1 MQTLAFAP
9 GPAFLSHAA
18 DAAWRFFDAHAAQ
31 APGTGVVVVPTAAQI
46 PGVRGALHASAQA
59 GGVPRLLPR
68 ILTLGHWLLD
78 LPPEPGL
85 PAARSP
91 LSRLLAVQQALK
103 TQAWLREALGAQDDA
118 ALWGVAQVLVTV
130 SDELSQR
137 WLTLDAADSET
148 DGRHDALE
156 AALSAALERT
166 YAQLSE
172 RFLGTESRIVL
183 TFWRLLSGASD
194 PIPVR
199 LRAMRRLID
208 ALRGPLV
215 WMSPTDPEGADLD
228 FLMRAAGRVPVLR
241 IGYDW
246 QAREPAPEAAAP
258 ATHAAFRNLLLH
270 AWSECG
276 TAAQLAP
283 EASAEA
289 ERPPPALRIAGAA
302 RFEDEAAFAAHTLV
316 DWLNAGRRSL
326 ALVAQDRIVARR
338 VRALLARVN
347 VPVRDETGWKLS
359 TTRAAAALMRW
370 LDVVQGDGD
379 TAALLDL
386 LKSPFCLR
394 EADAPSSVAPDWV
407 AELERRVRRRNVSGG
422 WGRLRRLV
430 AQRDTDAEGADASDA
445 TDAGPLA
452 GRLAERLGLL
462 ADEAALWRRAG
473 HATLEAWVTLLAGTL
488 DRLRMRAGLQSDDA
502 GRQLLDWLDR
512 LRVSVHG
519 GADAGARFSL
529 QEWRALLSM
538 LLESAV
544 FSEPAPPADRRVV
557 ILPLNGAR
565 MRRFDGVVVVGCDDA
580 QLPSAQP
587 EWLFFSNDVR
597 RELGLPDRAQRFA
610 QQARDLAEVLLN
622 QHEVVLTWQRHGGRG
637 EPNRLSGWLER
648 LQRRL
653 AVAGMRID
661 APVVLPALQTASR
674 PTDMPAPA
682 APALVPATLS
692 AAAYNSLR
700 RCPYQFFVG
709 RMLRLGELGEVSD
722 ELEKRDVGELLHA
735 ILHRFHR
742 RLLDTPMADPADR
755 LALLQSLTDE
765 RFGLLLAEDGHA
777 LRFYRRWQNVMPS
790 YLAWQAAREAQGW
803 RFEAGEVDADTSIAL
818 PGGQA
823 LRLRGRIDRIDTHP
837 EHGVAVLDYKTQS
850 PVALARKAKTPFE
863 DCQLPFYGL
872 LDARATVG
880 GWVSL
885 DGEARGD
892 KRETGL
898 PDFTEVLDWLTE
910 QMGKDMTALA
920 AGAPLPAFGDESA
933 CRYCAARGLCR
944 KGYWT
949 AGAPREPQPETEG
962 QP

>member
-9 GPAFLSHAA
+9 GPAFLSRAA
-18 DAAWRFFDAHAAQ
+18 DAVWRFLDAHAQSSSA
-31 APGTGVVVVPTAAQI
+31 GTVIVPTAAQI
-46 PGVRGALHASAQA
+46 PGVRSALHASAQA
-59 GGVPRLLPR
+59 AGMPRLLPR

-85 PAARSP
+85 PAARTT

-137 WLTLDAADSET
+137 WLTLDAADSEVE
-148 DGRHDALE
+148 GQPDALE
-156 AALSAALERT
+156 ATLAGALERT

-183 TFWRLLSGASD
+183 TFWRLLSGAAD

-199 LRAMRRLID
+199 LRAMRRLLD
-208 ALRGPLV
+208 EVHGPIV
-215 WMSPTDPEGADLD
+215 WMSPTDAEAVDLD
-228 FLMRAAGRVPVLR
+228 FLKRAAERVPVLT

-246 QAREPAPEAAAP
+246 NAPQAEPSATSAVPS
-258 ATHAAFRNLLLH
+258 THADFRDLLLR
-270 AWSECG
+270 AWPECA
-276 TAAQLAP
+276 TPAQAAHDDDSDTQLCAP
-283 EASAEA
+283 L
-289 ERPPPALRIAGAA
+289 LRVAGAA

-316 DWLNAGRRSL
+316 EWLNAGRRSL

-370 LDVVQGDGD
+370 VDVVQGDGD
-379 TAALLDL
+379 TTALLDFI
-386 LKSPFCLR
+386 KSPFCLR
-394 EADAPSSVAPDWV
+394 DANGGADAGAATPAWI
-407 AELERRVRRRNVSGG
+407 AELERRVRRHNVSGG

-430 AQRDTDAEGADASDA
+430 ANRPADEADAEPQVS
-445 TDAGPLA
+445 
-452 GRLAERLGLL
+452 RLADRLGLL

-473 HATLEAWVTLLAGTL
+473 NATLDAWVTLLAGTL
-488 DRLRMRAGLQSDDA
+488 DRLHMRTGLQNDDA

-512 LRVSVHG
+512 LRTSVHG
-519 GADAGARFSL
+519 SADAGARFSL
-529 QEWRALLSM
+529 TEWRALLSM

-597 RELGLPDRAQRFA
+597 RELGLADRAQRFA

-622 QHEVVLTWQRHGGRG
+622 QPEVVLTWQRHGGRG

-653 AVAGMRID
+653 VVSGVRID
-661 APVVLPALQTASR
+661 TPVVLPSLQTTSQ
-674 PTDMPAPA
+674 PTGMPAPA
-682 APALVPATLS
+682 APDLVPSTLS

-709 RMLRLGELGEVSD
+709 RMLRLGELEEVSD
-722 ELEKRDVGELLHA
+722 ELEKRDIGEILHA

-742 RLLDTPMADPADR
+742 HLLDAPMHDPADR
-755 LALLQSLTDE
+755 HALLQTITDE
-765 RFGLLLAEDGHA
+765 QFGPLLAEDGNA
-777 LRFYRRWQNVMPS
+777 LRFYRRWQGVMTS
-790 YLAWQAAREAQGW
+790 YLAWQAAREADGW
-803 RFEAGEVDADTSIAL
+803 RFEAGEVDVDTSITL
-818 PGGQA
+818 PGERP
-823 LRLRGRIDRIDTHP
+823 LRLRGRIDRIDVHR

-850 PVALARKAKTPFE
+850 PMVLARRAKTPFE
-863 DCQLPFYGL
+863 DCQLPFYGV
-872 LDARATVG
+872 LDARADTG

-892 KRETGL
+892 KRDVVL
-898 PDFTEVLDWLTE
+898 PDFAQVVDWLIE
-910 QMGKDMTALA
+910 QMQKDMTALA
-920 AGAPLPAFGDESA
+920 SGAPLPAFGDESA

-944 KGYWT
+944 KGYWSE
-949 AGAPREPQPETEG
+949 GAPRGPEGEA
-962 QP
+962 